1 MSESRP
7 KPDAL
12 GRRLRKSPKPSL
24 SLVIPVYKNEEN
36 IAELTDALIVLCDR
50 LGSGLEIIFVI
61 DGSPDNSGSL
71 LIEARKRIPCRS
83 KIVFH
88 SRNFGAFGAIRTGLE
103 IGDGDYF
110 AAMAADL
117 QDPPE
122 LIIAFFD
129 RLTKNESDI
138 VFGQRTGRD
147 DPLLRRL
154 ASDFFWWVYRRLV
167 LPDIPKGGVD
177 LFGCSRRVRDEVLQ
191 ISEPNSSLIA
201 QLFWVGFRRSF
212 VPYARRRRAY
222 GKSAWNTSRRMRYMM
237 DSVFSFSDAPIQFV
251 LFLGLFGCFVSITLG
266 VITFVARLFGFIE
279 QPGYATLVLVILFF
293 GSAILVVQGIV
304 GSYLW
309 RTFENTKKRPLRIIS
324 HVVSD

>member
-1 MSESRP
+1 
-7 KPDAL
+7 
-12 GRRLRKSPKPSL
+12 
-24 SLVIPVYKNEEN
+24 
-36 IAELTDALIVLCDR
+36 
-50 LGSGLEIIFVI
+50 
-61 DGSPDNSGSL
+61 
-71 LIEARKRIPCRS
+71 
-83 KIVFH
+83 
-88 SRNFGAFGAIRTGLE
+88 
-103 IGDGDYF
+103 
-110 AAMAADL
+110 
-117 QDPPE
+117 
-122 LIIAFFD
+122 
-129 RLTKNESDI
+129 
-138 VFGQRTGRD
+138 
-147 DPLLRRL
+147 
-154 ASDFFWWVYRRLV
+154 
-167 LPDIPKGGVD
+167 
-177 LFGCSRRVRDEVLQ
+177 VRDEVLQ